1 MRTILKLKLDIFPF
15 IGKDS
20 LFLLFIKA
28 NSYIV
33 IPFNELKSGEQTEV
47 KDAEE
52 LLNNLSFLKLYT
64 DFYLGNNPYKLPT
77 LIDQNVDFFALTKNK
92 DKELIYYT
100 SQEVIKKLFEKINS
114 IFKLNF
120 NGLKYIER
128 GGGSFIY
135 EASLPNKKIL

>member
-1 MRTILKLKLDIFPF
+1 MQIESDEKQRFDLRINKP
-15 IGKDS
+15 
-20 LFLLFIKA
+20 
-28 NSYIV
+28 
-33 IPFNELKSGEQTEV
+33 NEKSQ
-47 KDAEE
+47 
-52 LLNNLSFLKLYT
+52 
-64 DFYLGNNPYKLPT
+64 
-77 LIDQNVDFFALTKNK
+77 NK

-135 EASLPNKKIL
+135 EASLPNKKNPLIIKVISDK